1 MLRRRYEIL
10 LPLQFN
16 DGIPV
21 PDDALH
27 QTREEVVSRFDGV
40 SISPGTIT
48 GIWIQEGVRYE
59 DSLVRLVVDVED
71 TVENRQFF
79 VEWKSTLLQRFQ
91 PTGAVHH
98 IVPHRGNLM
107 AEVID
112 AALKEEPALTFQ
124 TAGVFKRA
132 LEEAG

>member
-10 LPLQFN
+10 LPLRFN
-16 DGIPV
+16 DGSPI

-40 SISPGTIT
+40 SVLPGTIT

-71 TVENRQFF
+71 KTENQFF
-79 VEWKSTLLQRFQ
+79 VEWKPTLLQRFQ
-91 PTGAVHH
+91 QLDLYITSFL
-98 IVPHRGNLM
+98 I
-107 AEVID
+107 EVI
-112 AALKEEPALTFQ
+112 
-124 TAGVFKRA
+124 
-132 LEEAG
+132 